1 MDNQIETLKNLWEN
15 SRSKESGDSA
25 NTGHII
31 KMAKEKMKRTR
42 RMQLDTILILSITLA
57 IIALY
62 FTQVVQLNE
71 TLSRIGAV
79 LMTGGLAVR
88 ILIDCYSI
96 YLSSKL
102 DPADSAFNSNRA
114 TLVYHRFRKLING
127 PVTVVILLLYSV
139 GFYMLTPL
147 FYRIFNLPVLI
158 LIDASYGVIA
168 FIFIG
173 YIRRTIRQE
182 MSILR
187 EIMQIEE
194 ELSDP
199 QPYLD
204 KEID

>member
-88 ILIDCYSI
+88 ILIECYSI
-96 YLSSKL
+96 CTH
-102 DPADSAFNSNRA
+102 FE
-114 TLVYHRFRKLING
+114 HR
-127 PVTVVILLLYSV
+127 TLYSV
-139 GFYMLTPL
+139 NTTAVILSKYTN
-147 FYRIFNLPVLI
+147 IVLNQCDSLCFLRFACEDSHKQARSRNNSCKFHDI
-158 LIDASYGVIA
+158 V
-168 FIFIG
+168 FINYSF
-173 YIRRTIRQE
+173 
-182 MSILR
+182 
-187 EIMQIEE
+187 
-194 ELSDP
+194 
-199 QPYLD
+199 
-204 KEID
+204 